1 MKKDLF
7 GVSLCLRSDSLN
19 MNDTEF
25 TFIGLMKSNDE
36 GLFLGTNPSFLRV
49 VKHVRMDSSLDELQ
63 RVFVTLFGLVKM
75 KRGTHMLRW
84 GN

>member
-1 MKKDLF
+1 MT
-7 GVSLCLRSDSLN
+7 N
-19 MNDTEF
+19 EF
-25 TFIGLMKSNDE
+25 TFIGLIKSNDE
-36 GLFLGTNPSFLRV
+36 GPFLEMNPSFIKF

-75 KRGTHMLRW
+75 KRGTHLSSW